1 VEGGREGEGERDKR
15 QRESETDTETDRQT
29 QTQIER
35 ERLEILTRQYEDK
48 EDDGTQFRE
57 HGGRGQ
63 C

>member
-1 VEGGREGEGERDKR
+1 MRHRETE
-15 QRESETDTETDRQT
+15 TETDRQT